1 MTPLSCAGAK
11 VVARLAFNKIKQLQA
26 NLAELRQAVADKGST
41 VASLQ
46 QTISSL
52 QEAASQRDAA
62 VQAAEARV
70 AEVRRVEPGRLVAAD
85 GDAAAAYSCPHKQEL
100 LHATRLSTLSPAC
113 RPRRWPPR

>member
-1 MTPLSCAGAK
+1 M
-11 VVARLAFNKIKQLQA
+11 VARLAINKLKHLQA
-26 NLAELRQAVADKGST
+26 NLAELRQAVADKGAM

-52 QEAASQRDAA
+52 QEVASQRDAA

-70 AEVRRVEPGRLVAAD
+70 AEVRRVEANLGGWWLEAD
-85 GDAAAAYSCPHKQEL
+85 GDAALPLYVHKQAL
-100 LHATRLSTLSPAC
+100 LHATLPSTLSPSC